1 MTTVDQA
8 RPTMATALAAG
19 IALVWCTVVGTYVLI
34 DPMLALEGAAVGL
47 ISVWALTLASD
58 LRRAVRLGRRLDRMS
73 ETLTIDGVTV
83 RIIANGTVEAFVLGV
98 VRPRVYLGDASVV
111 ALDGD
116 ELRAVLHHEDHHR
129 RTLAPLRAAAV
140 EAWRR
145 ILGRSPLA
153 HRLLTARL
161 GQLEAAADAHA
172 IRRGVHPGSIA
183 RALVKIDPHR
193 APGLAFA
200 GAADLRV
207 RALVDAAAG
216 RPARRTTPLPYEW
229 LPLVVAVAVTV
240 ACHLD
245 GVATLL

>member
-8 RPTMATALAAG
+8 RPTIATGLAAG
-19 IALVWCTVVGTYVLI
+19 LAVVWCTVIGTYVLI
-34 DPMLALEGAAVGL
+34 DPMLAVEVAAVGL
-47 ISVWALTLASD
+47 ITAWALTLASD
-58 LRRAVRLGRRLDRMS
+58 LRQAVRLGRRLDRMS
-73 ETLTIDGVTV
+73 ETTTIDGVTV
-83 RIIANGTVEAFVLGV
+83 RIIANGPVQAFVLGV
-98 VRPRVYLGDASVV
+98 VRPRVYLGDASFA
-111 ALDGD
+111 ALDRD
-116 ELRAVLHHEDHHR
+116 ELLAVLHHEDHHR

-145 ILGRSPLA
+145 IVGRSPVA

-172 IRRGVHPGSIA
+172 MRRGVDPGAIA
-183 RALVKIDPHR
+183 RALLKIDPHR

-207 RALVDAAAG
+207 RALVEAAAG

-229 LPLVVAVAVTV
+229 LPLVVAVAVTI
-240 ACHLD
+240 ACHVD
-245 GVATLL
+245 GAATLL